1 MNMASFWLKEFIV
14 LCCFSPK
21 DHLYFR
27 SQMKNK
33 EGGRGEKGK
42 EVIREHRTILGNML
56 YEIR

>member
-33 EGGRGEKGK
+33 EGGR
-42 EVIREHRTILGNML
+42 
-56 YEIR
+56 